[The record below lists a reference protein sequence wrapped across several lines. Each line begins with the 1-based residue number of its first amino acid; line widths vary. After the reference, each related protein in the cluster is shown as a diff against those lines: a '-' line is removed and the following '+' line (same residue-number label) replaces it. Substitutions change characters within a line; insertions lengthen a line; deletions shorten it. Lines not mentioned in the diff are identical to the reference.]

1 MLRNQE
7 WRHSPLSLC
16 NGTNAAKK
24 TSFSSVDASA
34 RLLSLRTIRRV
45 FLANRSKILPHK
57 MGRVEPSV
65 LYLSCDPRTS
75 LIISPSTLG
84 VCGELPGAGRP
95 VRPFFFKG

>member
-7 WRHSPLSLC
+7 WRHSSPSLC

-45 FLANRSKILPHK
+45 FLANRSKILPYE
-57 MGRVEPSV
+57 MGEVEASV
-65 LYLSCDPRTS
+65 LKIS
-75 LIISPSTLG
+75 LVILQNKLNNFSLDTWCLW
-84 VCGELPGAGRP
+84 
-95 VRPFFFKG
+95 